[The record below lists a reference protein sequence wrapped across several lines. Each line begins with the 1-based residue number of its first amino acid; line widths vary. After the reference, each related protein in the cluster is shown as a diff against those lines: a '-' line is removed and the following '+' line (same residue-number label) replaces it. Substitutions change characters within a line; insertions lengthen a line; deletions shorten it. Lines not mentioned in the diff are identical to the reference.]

1 MMMIN
6 QLDMKDS
13 NSCRSETTRIDYLI
27 IKENHRETHIRK
39 KKSIYIQICAYR
51 SELTYFDKRYIYT
64 MHGRSLPLRRKVM
77 SDDKFFAST
86 YRIYTDV

>member
-1 MMMIN
+1 MSFLFFQTKASIMMMIN

-39 KKSIYIQICAYR
+39 KK
-51 SELTYFDKRYIYT
+51 EYIYT
-64 MHGRSLPLRRKVM
+64 DLCISV
-77 SDDKFFAST
+77 
-86 YRIYTDV
+86 RIDLF